1 MPVKN
6 KRHQRRLPPITH
18 RQFLILDLIGD
29 KQNVPGAEIRRG
41 LLTYGEANTSPS
53 FYQSMKRLEDAGYV
67 SGQYEFSTMK
77 DSLDRDGCVREKTY
91 CLTAEGRKV
100 HNECLEFY
108 QDRAK

>member
-1 MPVKN
+1 MRTT
-6 KRHQRRLPPITH
+6 KRTQRLPPITH

-29 KQNVPGAEIRRG
+29 TPNVPGAEIRKG
-41 LLTYGEANTSPS
+41 LLAFGEANTSPS

-67 SGQYEFSTMK
+67 SGQYEFSTQR

-108 QDRAK
+108 ERRAAIK